1 MDEWIKEMWNIHRI
15 EYCSALEKKER
26 LPFAATWLNLE
37 DIMLSEISQGS
48 KIVKLIETERSTVVA
63 EVCREGKIGV
73 AV

>member
-1 MDEWIKEMWNIHRI
+1 MHRI
-15 EYCSALEKKER
+15 EYYSALENKES
-26 LPFAATWLNLE
+26 LPSAATWLNLE

-48 KIVKLIETERSTVVA
+48 KIVELIETERRTVVA

>member
-1 MDEWIKEMWNIHRI
+1 MDEWIKETWHMHRI
-15 EYCSALEKKER
+15 EYYSALENKES
-26 LPFAATWLNLE
+26 LPSAATWLNPE

-48 KIVKLIETERSTVVA
+48 KIVELIETERRTVVA

>member
-1 MDEWIKEMWNIHRI
+1 MK
-15 EYCSALEKKER
+15 
-26 LPFAATWLNLE
+26 TWTDLE

-48 KIVKLIETERSTVVA
+48 KIVELIETERRTVVA